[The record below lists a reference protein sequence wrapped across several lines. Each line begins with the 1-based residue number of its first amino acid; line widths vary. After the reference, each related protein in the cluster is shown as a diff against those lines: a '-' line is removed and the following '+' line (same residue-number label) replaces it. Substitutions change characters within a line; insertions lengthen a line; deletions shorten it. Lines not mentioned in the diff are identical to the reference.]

1 MGRFLLPFLVLTG
14 ILIALFFP
22 VSLDVYSH
30 ADLNRKKFTFAV
42 YLYGIWK
49 LYGGYLS
56 AYHGGLAIHTGER
69 KVKLLPYSNMDSE
82 RKKQI
87 KFYRAMRLNEFSVTS
102 ETGAEYMLPVGMVHT
117 VFKATYFRLGGEKE
131 KGEIWLTDGDIL
143 RVSTKLRA
151 VFNGYTVLKMLVKTV
166 KEKIQTYVGK
176 KQKN

>member
-1 MGRFLLPFLVLTG
+1 M
-14 ILIALFFP
+14 IALFFP
-22 VSLDVYSH
+22 ISLNVYSH

-42 YLYGIWK
+42 YLYGILK
-49 LYGGYLS
+49 LYGGYVS

-87 KFYRAMRLNEFSVTS
+87 KFYRAIRLKEFSVTS
-102 ETGAEYMLPVGMVHT
+102 ETGAEYILPVGLVHT
-117 VFKATYFRLGGEKE
+117 FFKAVYFRFGGEKE
-131 KGEIWLTDGDIL
+131 KSEIWLSDGDIL

-151 VFNGYTVLKMLVKTV
+151 AFNGYTVLKMLVKTL
-166 KEKIQTYVGK
+166 KEKIKTYVGK